1 VLGFWVSAIS
11 VEVVSGDLWWTGA
24 FSAVLFGS
32 SVGLVLVVV
41 DRRLYCAV
49 GRVLCLADL
58 VDLV

>member
-1 VLGFWVSAIS
+1 VSAIS